1 MVPAAFLRESLRRAY
16 CLRRVLDPSQPGDFY
31 RREAQTRG
39 SSSGRTFAG
48 ATRLSDAPLEHL
60 ERTRWDPKDSELCLT
75 RAKPGETPVEAR
87 SDSDVQIDRQS

>member
-1 MVPAAFLRESLRRAY
+1 MADGAAVSLSARALAPRTHCRPAVAAGGFH
-16 CLRRVLDPSQPGDFY
+16 G
-31 RREAQTRG
+31 REAQARG

-48 ATRLSDAPLEHL
+48 ATRLADAPLEHL

-87 SDSDVQIDRQS
+87 SDSDVQIDRRS

>member
-1 MVPAAFLRESLRRAY
+1 MVFAAGSSSLAARTAG
-16 CLRRVLDPSQPGDFY
+16 LSSQPGGFY
-31 RREAQTRG
+31 GREAQARG

-48 ATRLSDAPLEHL
+48 ATRLADAPLEHL

-87 SDSDVQIDRQS
+87 SDSDVQIDRRS